1 MTHTVLCARPIKHSW
16 YYVTLFSAEG
26 TFWFDFLFFT
36 AFLGLHKGRTKTGCI
51 WAEAPVCFQPCST
64 AQKLIKTFLVKT
76 NSSFVCLSSEGK
88 GLLKNQD
95 TCSTP
100 ATHLRASL
108 QQQGSSQQSSP
119 FTATLVQHWC
129 GISFSLRETAPSCLC
144 RPGPLQTETWPLA
157 PKGSKTS
164 HAGFCL
170 GGETFQ
176 WENSTPELGETSK
189 SPQLSFPM
197 DYWTTLSF
205 VGQRVCQ
212 RLQNC
217 LQNHSKDQSVIT
229 AAHGRSSWEVVSKR
243 KTRKITLL
251 KQAVGIIHPVAHR
264 TGKQHMQ
271 ICTPKSYYFHARVQN
286 INRFQAKLISIIIYC
301 NEKGS
306 YCMTDGI
313 CFVSHAR

>member
-1 MTHTVLCARPIKHSW
+1 M
-16 YYVTLFSAEG
+16 TLFSAEG

-36 AFLGLHKGRTKTGCI
+36 AFLGLHSGRIKTGCI

-88 GLLKNQD
+88 GLWK
-95 TCSTP
+95 TKTPATPP

-119 FTATLVQHWC
+119 FTATLVQHWR
-129 GISFSLRETAPSCLC
+129 GISFSLRETAPSCLWG
-144 RPGPLQTETWPLA
+144 PGPLQTETWPLA

-164 HAGFCL
+164 HAGLCL

-176 WENSTPELGETSK
+176 QENSAPELGETFSK

-197 DYWTTLSF
+197 DYWSTLGF

-212 RLQNC
+212 WLQIS
-217 LQNHSKDQSVIT
+217 LQNHTKDQSVIT
-229 AAHGRSSWEVVSKR
+229 AAHGSSSWKVVRER
-243 KTRKITLL
+243 KTGKITLL
-251 KQAVGIIHPVAHR
+251 K
-264 TGKQHMQ
+264 
-271 ICTPKSYYFHARVQN
+271 
-286 INRFQAKLISIIIYC
+286 
-301 NEKGS
+301 
-306 YCMTDGI
+306 
-313 CFVSHAR
+313 

>member
-16 YYVTLFSAEG
+16 CYVTLFSAEG

-95 TCSTP
+95 TCNTP

-144 RPGPLQTETWPLA
+144 RPGPLQTETWPWLQRA
-157 PKGSKTS
+157 PK
-164 HAGFCL
+164 
-170 GGETFQ
+170 
-176 WENSTPELGETSK
+176 P
-189 SPQLSFPM
+189 
-197 DYWTTLSF
+197 
-205 VGQRVCQ
+205 
-212 RLQNC
+212 
-217 LQNHSKDQSVIT
+217 
-229 AAHGRSSWEVVSKR
+229 
-243 KTRKITLL
+243 
-251 KQAVGIIHPVAHR
+251 
-264 TGKQHMQ
+264 HMQ
-271 ICTPKSYYFHARVQN
+271 AFV
-286 INRFQAKLISIIIYC
+286 FVVKLS
-301 NEKGS
+301 NERIALLSRGKPS
-306 YCMTDGI
+306 PNPYSSLSQWITEQP
-313 CFVSHAR
+313 SAL